1 MIQSPDMVTDFS
13 LERLQQ
19 ALKGRSF
26 QYFPQIDSSN
36 ERALNWLA
44 DGVPSGSLVIADEQ
58 TRGRGRLGRI
68 WYAPP
73 NTALMLSYVLHPIA
87 EELSY
92 VGMLGAL
99 AVCEAVE
106 SFGAKAGGLQA
117 GIKWPND
124 VQING
129 RKLCGVLPEA
139 SWQGDQMRGVVLGIG
154 LNVRIDFTGTSFEN
168 TAISL
173 ETVVATVDRL
183 DLLLRLLERLD
194 DWAARLSS
202 DELFEAWQARLNM
215 IGKQVSIYNTH
226 GTAQGF
232 AEAVDRQ
239 GALLVRDQAGTLQ
252 RIVAGDIALG

>member
-1 MIQSPDMVTDFS
+1 MIQSPTMATDFS
-13 LERLQQ
+13 LERLRQ
-19 ALKGRSF
+19 ALTGRSF

-36 ERALNWLA
+36 ERALNWLS

-58 TRGRGRLGRI
+58 TRGRGRMGRV

-73 NTALMLSYVLHPIA
+73 NTALMLSYILHPIP
-87 EELSY
+87 EELTY

-106 SFGAKAGGLQA
+106 TMGAKA

-124 VQING
+124 VQIDG

-139 SWQGDQMRGVVLGIG
+139 AWQSDQLRGVVLGIG

-173 ETVVATVDRL
+173 EMAVGVVDWVE
-183 DLLLRLLERLD
+183 LLLRLLERLD
-194 DWAARLSS
+194 DWSGRLCS
-202 DELFEAWQARLNM
+202 DALFEAWQARLIM
-215 IGKQVSIYNTH
+215 LGKEVSISNAN
-226 GTAQGF
+226 GTVQGI
-232 AEAVDRQ
+232 AESVDRQ
-239 GALLVRDQAGTLQ
+239 GALLVRDPTGTLQ
-252 RIVAGDIALG
+252 RVIAGDIALG